1 MNGRLLKKE
10 QQQHA
15 EWLSKQPPAVERRA
29 YTRPA
34 GILRRDDQVFND
46 TTNAFDGGVNIPI
59 ECNHD
64 ERTPTEVSR
73 AHDTKNNALLNDATA
88 TGRNS
93 ANTTSVG
100 KLCSATC
107 TGGDSGCFDLWYL
120 SQLDE
125 SSAADSQFARTVP
138 AYQLD
143 ESRDGGN
150 RRIDRNGS
158 QLEFLDHPFF
168 FALKAVDATGTDN
181 PSTPPP
187 IDTSDSEH
195 IARDISLVDY
205 AQDFGFLLDLTE

>member
-1 MNGRLLKKE
+1 MHRVYRTPPVLLWLPHEVLPREDNYVRINATKCHDWKVLACKNVMNGRLLKKE

-107 TGGDSGCFDLWYL
+107 TGGDSGCFDL
-120 SQLDE
+120 
-125 SSAADSQFARTVP
+125 
-138 AYQLD
+138 
-143 ESRDGGN
+143 
-150 RRIDRNGS
+150 
-158 QLEFLDHPFF
+158 
-168 FALKAVDATGTDN
+168 
-181 PSTPPP
+181 
-187 IDTSDSEH
+187 
-195 IARDISLVDY
+195 
-205 AQDFGFLLDLTE
+205 